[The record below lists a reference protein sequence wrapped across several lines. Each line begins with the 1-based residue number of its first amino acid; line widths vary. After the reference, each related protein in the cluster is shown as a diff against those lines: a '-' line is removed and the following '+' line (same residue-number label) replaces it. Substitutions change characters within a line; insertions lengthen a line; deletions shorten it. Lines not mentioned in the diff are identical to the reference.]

1 FGFVT
6 TGGEILNATVM
17 FFAPVIIARIGSKNA
32 LLLAGTIMS
41 VRILGSAFA
50 TTATQVVF
58 LKMLHMF
65 EVPFL
70 LVGSFKYITQVFEVR
85 FSATV
90 YLIGF
95 CFSKQLSMMFMSVFA
110 GRMYDSMGYQDTYMV
125 LGVIVLSFTLISAFT
140 LSGRSAVANLA
151 SRLKEDPSVTPP
163 VSQPQS

>member
-1 FGFVT
+1 
-6 TGGEILNATVM
+6 
-17 FFAPVIIARIGSKNA
+17 
-32 LLLAGTIMS
+32 MS

-151 SRLKEDPSVTPP
+151 SRLKRIRRLPSSFSATILKI
-163 VSQPQS
+163 QYR